1 MKWFN
6 IQFESPL
13 NTWWIVRKYFKFPDI
28 SIKWSFRKDPDLKSR
43 LFTFVCTDVIYDE
56 DDLYQRSPII
66 AFSLFN
72 ILCVLIC
79 LGKKCDNIDV
89 SNAYWDTIYDYL
101 YQTDY
106 SLYQA
111 CLNNIRYTFLKGK
124 KIKKKPVKFALTA
137 KGKELYIKEKMEI
150 EQC

>member
-13 NTWWIVRKYFKFPDI
+13 NTWWMVRKYFKFPDI

-43 LFTFVCTDVIYDE
+43 LLTFVCADVAYDE
-56 DDLYQRSPII
+56 DDLYQRNPII

-72 ILCVLIC
+72 ILCILIC

-111 CLNNIRYTFLKGK
+111 CLNNIRYTFIKGK
-124 KIKKKPVKFALTA
+124 KIKEKPVKFALTE
-137 KGKELYIKEKMEI
+137 KGKELYIKEKI
-150 EQC
+150 ETE